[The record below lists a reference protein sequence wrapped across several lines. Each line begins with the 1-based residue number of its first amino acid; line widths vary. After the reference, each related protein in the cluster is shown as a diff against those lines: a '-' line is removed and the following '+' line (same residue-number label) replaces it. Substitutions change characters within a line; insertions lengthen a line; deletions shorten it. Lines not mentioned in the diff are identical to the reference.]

1 MIDFYLL
8 GFKKILSSG
17 KKIFLIL
24 FVYLAIIALFIHFI
38 SKDSQK
44 FSHNGINQSRQEIY
58 KVINDE
64 KLNSTKEGKLA
75 ISVYRGIMCSM
86 IGEACTD
93 NPEDGDKN
101 FKNSFFGVISHLFVF
116 PYANPPASGV
126 YWVYSGLQNSGF
138 VPKAYAWEGIG
149 MAAIRPLKDIWV
161 AFRDISYMLLVLV
174 LISIGFMI
182 MFRTKINP
190 QTVITVENSL
200 PKIVMA
206 LILITFSFPIA
217 GFLIDLMYVLIIL
230 VIQILSPQILQI
242 KDIGINSSSELV
254 SQYLN
259 PSLGK
264 IFPPRFFQNYWHI
277 GNDMY
282 NILPETIRLILTPIL
297 QFVSGVIAVRIL
309 KSLGGTNKGP
319 ATTVT
324 EAFSNLSAAGFSL
337 GNTLKI
343 IGVLFDVGIFILLA
357 IFGMPLLLGIL
368 VFFTL
373 IFVIFRVFFVLLF
386 NYISVLLLIILSP
399 VILIFEAI
407 PGKGTFSWW
416 LKNIMANLLSFVL
429 VIALLLISTII
440 GATFSANQES
450 TPWAPP
456 FIWGINGQSL
466 AGIVGLGIYLLIPDL
481 IKMLKEAMGAK
492 GLPVDIGLGTFFG
505 GVGVAYG
512 GATGTLQQFTG
523 LAQMP
528 GISGIIGKV
537 PGLRELKRKVI
548 GPSTLEVQLRGSK
561 AILEGIM
568 ASTTDANVQKQIK
581 DQIDKVEKEIEEA
594 KG

>member
-1 MIDFYLL
+1 MLDFYLL
-8 GFKKILSSG
+8 GLKKILSSG
-17 KKIFLIL
+17 KKIFLIV
-24 FVYLAIIALFIHFI
+24 FVYLSIIALFIHFI

-44 FSHNGINQSRQEIY
+44 FSQNKINQSRQEIY
-58 KVINDE
+58 RVINDE

-93 NPEDGDKN
+93 NPDDGDKN
-101 FKNSFFGVISHLFVF
+101 FKSSFFGVISHLFVF

-138 VPKAYAWEGIG
+138 VSKAYAWEGIG

-161 AFRDISYMLLVLV
+161 AFRDISYMILVLV
-174 LISIGFMI
+174 LVSIGFMI

-242 KDIGINSSSELV
+242 KDIGINSSADLV

-259 PSLGK
+259 PTLGK

-282 NILPETIRLILTPIL
+282 NILPETIRLILMPIL
-297 QFVSGVIAVRIL
+297 QIAAGIIGMTIGSKIVSSNKGLMQAIANGFNNIGASAIGWIPTLIGLILDVALFGAIAVF
-309 KSLGGTNKGP
+309 GP
-319 ATTVT
+319 PA
-324 EAFSNLSAAGFSL
+324 
-337 GNTLKI
+337 
-343 IGVLFDVGIFILLA
+343 
-357 IFGMPLLLGIL
+357 LLGFL

-416 LKNIMANLLSFVL
+416 IKNIMANLLSFVL
-429 VIALLLISTII
+429 VITLLLISTII
-440 GATFSANQES
+440 GATFSANKES

-456 FIWGINGQSL
+456 FIWGIDGQSL
-466 AGIVGLGIYLLIPDL
+466 AGVVGLGIYLLIPDL
-481 IKMLKEAMGAK
+481 IKLLKEVMGVK
-492 GLPVDIGLGTFFG
+492 GLPVGIGLGTFFG
-505 GVGVAYG
+505 GVGAAYG
-512 GATGTLQQFTG
+512 GATATLQQFTG

-528 GISGIIGKV
+528 VISRFLGRV
-537 PGLRELKRKVI
+537 PGLRQLKEKVI
-548 GPSTLEVQLRGSK
+548 PPSTYEIQLRSAK
-561 AILEGIM
+561 KILEGM
-568 ASTTDANVQKQIK
+568 AATATGESKETLGKIIQDVESEIK
-581 DQIDKVEKEIEEA
+581 AA